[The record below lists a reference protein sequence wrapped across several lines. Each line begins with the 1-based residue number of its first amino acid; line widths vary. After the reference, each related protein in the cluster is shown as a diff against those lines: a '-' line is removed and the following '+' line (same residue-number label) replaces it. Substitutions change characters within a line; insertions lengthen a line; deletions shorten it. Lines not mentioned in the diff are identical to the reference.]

1 MSRTKTK
8 KETAVFREVYPIQEP
23 YVYAAITKEKETG
36 RIRYEVIEPTLLEEE
51 KEKLKEIKKI
61 LMDEI
66 DVSLKEIET
75 REKAEEYL
83 KKKFH
88 EVIRNYKIKVAEEAK
103 DKLLYYIIRD
113 FLGYGKIDP
122 LMKDHLIEDI
132 SADGVKIPV
141 YVWHRIYEYLP
152 TNIMFETEEELNS
165 FIIRLAYLAGKNISL
180 ANPLVDASLPDG
192 SRIQLSY
199 GNEITRRGS
208 TFTIR
213 RFRVDPLTISDLI
226 SFNTLSAEMAAYFW
240 YMIENRSSILVG
252 GAELP
257 NG

>member
-1 MSRTKTK
+1 
-8 KETAVFREVYPIQEP
+8 
-23 YVYAAITKEKETG
+23 
-36 RIRYEVIEPTLLEEE
+36 
-51 KEKLKEIKKI
+51 
-61 LMDEI
+61 
-66 DVSLKEIET
+66 
-75 REKAEEYL
+75 
-83 KKKFH
+83 
-88 EVIRNYKIKVAEEAK
+88 
-103 DKLLYYIIRD
+103 
-113 FLGYGKIDP
+113 
-122 LMKDHLIEDI
+122 
-132 SADGVKIPV
+132 
-141 YVWHRIYEYLP
+141 
-152 TNIMFETEEELNS
+152 MFETEEELNS